1 MTGDSTANPADDWR
15 PTPPSWAA
23 MSVMSLLLG
32 RGGCMRMEALLPA
45 CGLSHA
51 DLAAALNELNER
63 TWIDIVWRSERARR
77 REALPERFRDVRRV
91 VTTRCGRTFYP
102 RYWVY

>member
-1 MTGDSTANPADDWR
+1 MIHQTTAADDAGWR

-23 MSVMSLLLG
+23 MSVMSLLLR
-32 RGGCMRMEALLPA
+32 RGGSMRIGPLVPA
-45 CGLSHA
+45 CHLSGA
-51 DLAAALNELNER
+51 DLAAALEELHER
-63 TWIDIVWRSERARR
+63 TWIDIVWRSDRARR
-77 REALPERFRDVRRV
+77 RESLPENFRDVRRI